1 MMNGVDEEGG
11 QFLKVE
17 EWDNNE
23 MVANEEQVDE
33 YGLSLNVL
41 AKSYAHNTIRI
52 KRNWKKKPYNSY
64 WQWYSFIDEHVV
76 KGIRTTIKKTNLLT
90 INVTNESVMKC
101 SVFYPKLWWKIQG
114 HEFQAN
120 LKVLKLEMYDMVSEM
135 DWLKLYLP
143 ILFDFIK
150 IKLSFKR
157 EEKMIKLKEI
167 IKRLANR

>member
-76 KGIRTTIKKTNLLT
+76 KAIRTTIKK
-90 INVTNESVMKC
+90 
-101 SVFYPKLWWKIQG
+101 KLIC
-114 HEFQAN
+114 
-120 LKVLKLEMYDMVSEM
+120 
-135 DWLKLYLP
+135 
-143 ILFDFIK
+143 
-150 IKLSFKR
+150 
-157 EEKMIKLKEI
+157 
-167 IKRLANR
+167 